1 MISMTET
8 ALAVVRELK
17 LPVFPCVE
25 TLNKK
30 GGVSKR
36 PYTKTGFKE
45 ATLDEAQVRMWWT
58 QHPNALI
65 GVPTGKV
72 IGLFVVDIDQSNE
85 KDGELFAGVG

>member
-1 MISMTET
+1 MISMMET

-25 TLNKK
+25 TLSKK

-58 QHPNALI
+58 QQPNALI

>member
-1 MISMTET
+1 MISMMET
-8 ALAVVRELK
+8 SLAVVRELK
-17 LPVFPCVE
+17 LPVFPYVK
-25 TLNKK
+25 TLSKK

-65 GVPTGKV
+65 GVPELPTYPSLNTG
-72 IGLFVVDIDQSNE
+72 IENWG
-85 KDGELFAGVG
+85 